1 MLFQKNIIKKYTDA
15 APQETVAQ
23 AWLQYKQYFL
33 NSDIQKNIRQ
43 SKEEQFQEGFLRELF
58 VKVLGYTLNPSP
70 DYNLITEQKNE
81 TNSKK
86 ADGAILVD
94 GKVVGVI
101 ELKDHKTTDLSKIEQ
116 QAFGYKNQNQNAVY
130 VVISNFEKLRFY
142 IDNAVECVEFDL
154 FHLTE
159 NEFGTLWLCLA
170 WPNIAAN
177 LPKRIKAE
185 SVSSED
191 AITNA
196 LYKDYTTF
204 KQVLYQ
210 DILLHNKGA
219 RPLADDIHLY
229 KKTQK
234 LLDRLLF
241 IFFAEDSGLLPPN
254 TMVKIIADWE
264 KLSELDA
271 YVPLYNR
278 IKKYFGY
285 LDTGYKGKDIE
296 IFAYNGGLFKPD
308 EVLDSLVISDDVLAA
323 HTRRLSE
330 YDYKSEVDVNI
341 LGHIFENSLSEIET
355 MGHAPLSEHAPL
367 SNIGKR
373 KRDGVFY
380 TPQYITK
387 YIVENTVG
395 RLCTDKKAELQINEQ
410 EYFADK
416 QRKSSAKRA
425 LLEKLDAYRQW
436 LSQITIC
443 DPACGSGAFLNAA
456 LNFLIAEHC
465 LVDEMEAKVLER
477 PMVIPQIENSI
488 LENNLFGVDIN
499 EESVEIAKLSLW
511 LRTAKPHRKLNSL
524 NKNIKCGNSL
534 LSPWNIAREH
544 STRGHAPL
552 SGTELP
558 EIDIT
563 RGHAPLSETSYA
575 PLSETSHSPLSDTM
589 SAFDWY
595 REFPQVFHEKNNR
608 IWHITTA
615 THDSRTSQRMIDYK
629 VRLLRFH
636 GAKPYAD
643 PTWIDEIEEQIITET
658 FAQIVKNDKL
668 KIPAYNICGDHMHFI
683 LVCEEGEV
691 SKIVG
696 KIKSMTSRAVNIAMG
711 RTIPSTRGHAP
722 LSGTELSEIDT
733 TRGHAPLSETLDSP
747 LSDSTPERG
756 ETQCQLWAQ
765 KYGCVEIDTE
775 EYLRNT
781 IDYIKN
787 NRLKHELPPLKNID
801 IVPICTFDEIFMP
814 EYTGGFDVVIGN
826 PPYVQ
831 LQSMGAMSDV
841 YAQCGFESYNKSA
854 DLYCLFYEQGCKLL
868 RNNGLLGFIASNK
881 WLKVNYG
888 IPLRKYLTT
897 AVNPYLLVDFPGVP
911 VFADATVDPQI
922 LLLSKEPYKG
932 KTFACICKQT
942 NDMATY
948 IDENKI
954 ETTFN
959 DSAWAI
965 PDNSSK
971 IFEKISRCKTL
982 KDLPITINYGIKTG
996 FNDAFFIDGET
1007 RSRLIAEDPKSAE
1020 LIKPLLRGRD
1030 IQAWVPND
1038 DLFLINPHNGVKSAG
1053 IKPINIDDYPAIKT
1067 HLNQFY
1073 DKLAKRFDK
1082 GITPYNLRNCDYL
1095 AEFSKPKIMYPNMT
1109 KYLPFIY
1116 DEKGYLGNDKT
1127 FIITTHDNNFS
1138 LKALVAIFNSN
1149 FAKAWIRKNCPEL
1162 GDDRREIRKVYFEN
1176 FPVPDAIYSKETSNK
1191 GACPLV
1197 EGESV
1202 SYADRE
1208 DGGACPLV
1216 EGESVSYADGR
1227 DGAVCSLA
1235 DYADKMLTLN
1245 SDLQQKVSRFLRR
1258 IRETYNL
1265 EKTTATLETFYTLS
1279 FSDFVKELGK
1289 QKVKL
1294 TLVQKD
1300 ELEDY
1305 FNTYTTEC
1313 QALKAAIATTDRE
1326 IDQVVY
1332 ALYGL
1337 TDEEVK
1343 VVENQ

>member
-1 MLFQKNIIKKYTDA
+1 MLFQKNILKKYADA

-23 AWLQYKQYFL
+23 AWQQYKQYFL
-33 NSDIQKNIRQ
+33 NPEIQENIRQ

-159 NEFGTLWLCLA
+159 NEFSTLWICLA

-196 LYKDYTTF
+196 LYRDYTAF
-204 KQVLYQ
+204 KQILYQ
-210 DILLHNKGA
+210 DIIKNNSGDA
-219 RPLADDIHLY
+219 VELY

-241 IFFAEDSGLLPPN
+241 IFFAEDGGLLPPN

-264 KLSELDA
+264 KLAELDE
-271 YVPLYNR
+271 YQPLYNR

-285 LDTGYKGKDIE
+285 LDTGYRGKDYE

-308 EVLDSLVISDDVLAA
+308 EVLDNLVISDDVLAA

-341 LGHIFENSLSEIET
+341 LGHIFENSLNEIENVENQSVT
-355 MGHAPLSEHAPL
+355 ESAPTTTT
-367 SNIGKR
+367 KR

-416 QRKSSAKRA
+416 QRKSTTKKA
-425 LLEKLDAYRQW
+425 LVEKLDAYRQW

-456 LNFLIAEHC
+456 LNFLIAEHR

-534 LSPWNIAREH
+534 ISD
-544 STRGHAPL
+544 
-552 SGTELP
+552 P
-558 EIDIT
+558 EVAADK
-563 RGHAPLSETSYA
+563 
-575 PLSETSHSPLSDTM
+575 
-589 SAFDWY
+589 AFDWQA
-595 REFPQVFHEKNNR
+595 EFPQVF
-608 IWHITTA
+608 
-615 THDSRTSQRMIDYK
+615 
-629 VRLLRFH
+629 
-636 GAKPYAD
+636 
-643 PTWIDEIEEQIITET
+643 
-658 FAQIVKNDKL
+658 
-668 KIPAYNICGDHMHFI
+668 
-683 LVCEEGEV
+683 
-691 SKIVG
+691 
-696 KIKSMTSRAVNIAMG
+696 
-711 RTIPSTRGHAP
+711 
-722 LSGTELSEIDT
+722 
-733 TRGHAPLSETLDSP
+733 
-747 LSDSTPERG
+747 ER
-756 ETQCQLWAQ
+756 
-765 KYGCVEIDTE
+765 
-775 EYLRNT
+775 
-781 IDYIKN
+781 
-787 NRLKHELPPLKNID
+787 
-801 IVPICTFDEIFMP
+801 
-814 EYTGGFDVVIGN
+814 GGFDVVIGN
-826 PPYVQ
+826 PPYVRVQ
-831 LQSMGAMSDV
+831 NLKTTEVDF
-841 YAQCGFESYNKSA
+841 YFDNYQCPSGKLDISI
-854 DLYCLFYEQGCKLL
+854 LFFEQGYNLL
-868 RNNGLLGFIASNK
+868 NSNGLLSYISTSQWMQTDYGKNIRNYLSDGK
-881 WLKVNYG
+881 LKQ
-888 IPLRKYLTT
+888 IL
-897 AVNPYLLVDFPGVP
+897 DFGSLP
-911 VFADATVDPQI
+911 VFEDADT
-922 LLLSKEPYKG
+922 
-932 KTFACICKQT
+932 
-942 NDMATY
+942 
-948 IDENKI
+948 
-954 ETTFN
+954 
-959 DSAWAI
+959 
-965 PDNSSK
+965 
-971 IFEKISRCKTL
+971 
-982 KDLPITINYGIKTG
+982 
-996 FNDAFFIDGET
+996 
-1007 RSRLIAEDPKSAE
+1007 
-1020 LIKPLLRGRD
+1020 
-1030 IQAWVPND
+1030 
-1038 DLFLINPHNGVKSAG
+1038 
-1053 IKPINIDDYPAIKT
+1053 YPAIFSISKKHSQTIEYARVKEKEDLSIERLKAMAFVKLNCDDFSSEPWQFSELNLIKT
-1067 HLNQFY
+1067 LEN
-1073 DKLAKRFDK
+1073 K
-1082 GITPYNLRNCDYL
+1082 GIEYQLLKEIAPSFIGDLTGKDEAFVLTLEKAIKLGLEKEILYPYAYRGEEVASYQIVTPKSVVIYPYKENGEL
-1095 AEFSKPKIMYPNMT
+1095 FSVEYFLNNYPNAFN
-1109 KYLPFIY
+1109 YLISFKEDLMKRQDSRKFYAFENNWFRHLRPGQFSYIKPAKILLKGIGTRLQAGFLSNHSVFNGANVPAIVLPDDRPNIDKILLCLLNSKVATYYLTSICPKKLGGYYRFNSSNISSIPIVLPKDPQPFI
-1116 DEKGYLGNDKT
+1116 
-1127 FIITTHDNNFS
+1127 
-1138 LKALVAIFNSN
+1138 AL
-1149 FAKAWIRKNCPEL
+1149 
-1162 GDDRREIRKVYFEN
+1162 
-1176 FPVPDAIYSKETSNK
+1176 
-1191 GACPLV
+1191 
-1197 EGESV
+1197 
-1202 SYADRE
+1202 
-1208 DGGACPLV
+1208 
-1216 EGESVSYADGR
+1216 
-1227 DGAVCSLA
+1227 
-1235 DYADKMLTLN
+1235 ADKMLTLN
-1245 SDLQQKVSRFLRR
+1245 GEMQQKVSRFLRR
-1258 IRETYNL
+1258 ITETYNL

-1289 QKVKL
+1289 QKLKL

-1305 FNTYTTEC
+1305 FNAYQSEC
-1313 QALKAAIATTDRE
+1313 QSLKTAIATTDHE
-1326 IDQVVY
+1326 IDRMVY

-1343 VVENQ
+1343 VVEK